1 MKMKAIGFKKSL
13 PIEDPESLVLSEK
26 ERPVAKGHDILVQVK
41 AVSVNPV
48 DFKVRNSL
56 PSEEI
61 LKEYKI
67 PGYDASGVIVEAGE
81 KVTLFKPG
89 DEVYYA
95 GSILRDG
102 TNAEFHL
109 VDERIV
115 GRKPKKIS
123 HKEAA
128 AVPLTAITAWEAIF
142 ERLLIERET
151 GDDKSILIIGGAGG
165 VGSMAIQLL
174 KSLTRLKV
182 IATASRDVTRKW
194 CLDLGADLVVNHRNL
209 EKDLKKN
216 DIEQVDY
223 ILNFVDADAYWDAMS
238 DLIKPLGRI
247 CCIVPAVGQVAL
259 SSLFEKS
266 VSFSWELMFTK
277 FSFQTPGM
285 ITQHQLLNK
294 VSDMLDRGLLRSTA
308 TTVLKGFSV
317 ENFKKAHQQLESKT
331 TIGKI
336 VIGF

>member
-13 PIEDPESLVLSEK
+13 PITDPESLVLFDK
-26 ERPVAKGHDILVQVK
+26 ERPVARGHDVLVQVK

-48 DFKVRNSL
+48 DYKVRNRI
-56 PSEEI
+56 PSEET
-61 LKEYKI
+61 LKEHKI
-67 PGYDASGVIVEAGE
+67 PGYDASGVIVESGE
-81 KVTLFKPG
+81 IVTLFNPG
-89 DEVYYA
+89 DEVFYA

-102 TNAEFHL
+102 TDAEFHL

-115 GRKPKKIS
+115 GRKPKKVS
-123 HKEAA
+123 HEEAA

-142 ERLLIERET
+142 ERLLIERGS

-174 KSLTRLKV
+174 KCLTKLKV
-182 IATASRDVTRKW
+182 ITTASRDVTRKW

-209 EKDLKKN
+209 EKDLKEN
-216 DIEQVDY
+216 EIEQVDY
-223 ILNFVDADAYWDAMS
+223 ILNFVDTDAYWDAMCN
-238 DLIKPLGRI
+238 LIKPLGRI
-247 CCIVPAVGQVAL
+247 CSIVPAVGQVAL
-259 SSLFEKS
+259 GSLFEKS

-285 ITQHQLLNK
+285 ITQHELLNE
-294 VSDMLDRGLLRSTA
+294 VSDMLDQGSLRSTA
-308 TTVLKGFSV
+308 TKILKGFSV

-336 VIGF
+336 VIRF